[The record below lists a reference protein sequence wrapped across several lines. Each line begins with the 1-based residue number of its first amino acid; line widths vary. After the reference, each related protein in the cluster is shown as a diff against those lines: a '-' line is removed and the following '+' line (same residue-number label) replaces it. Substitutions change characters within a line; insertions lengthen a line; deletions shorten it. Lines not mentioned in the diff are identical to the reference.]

1 MHLKKIKKGLAI
13 SLAAAMIILSNT
25 YSIKAMDNE
34 DYSPETNYSENANS
48 EENDITGLTDEEF
61 DTLYNQFLE
70 HYKNVNFN
78 SDDENIDAF
87 IEYAIAVGAIEDTP
101 QARDAL
107 SVLTYRKEMRTVVAG
122 GRAAGYT
129 TSAELLEHSLQDKPS
144 NKTYKAGSRVSNQ
157 IKNSSE
163 YKKELDKIRNT
174 LKSVSGTS
182 KSINGSMAL
191 TSTTDLHLAFHAVS
205 YTANCKKVSGK
216 WNITVTV
223 TDRYDFAYQK
233 WGSYGKGLSNAAKVA
248 LNNYGYN
255 AQKVGAIKNYN
266 VSITINS

>member
-1 MHLKKIKKGLAI
+1 MHLKKFKKGLAI

-25 YSIKAMDNE
+25 YNVKAME
-34 DYSPETNYSENANS
+34 SEGYSQKINYSESVNS

-61 DTLYNQFLE
+61 EILYNQFLD
-70 HYKNVNFN
+70 HYKDLNFN
-78 SDDENIDAF
+78 SEDYNVDIF
-87 IEYAIAVGAIEDTP
+87 IEYAVAVGAIENTP

-129 TSAELLEHSLQDKPS
+129 TSAELLEHSLQDSPS
-144 NKTYKAGSRVSNQ
+144 KKNYGAGTRVSNQ

-163 YKKELDKIRNT
+163 YKSELNKINNT
-174 LKSVSGTS
+174 LKGVSGPS
-182 KSINGSMAL
+182 KTISGSMAL

-216 WNITVTV
+216 WNINVTV
-223 TDRYDFAYQK
+223 KDRYDFAHQK
-233 WGSYGKGLSNAAKVA
+233 WGSYGKGLSSAAKVA
-248 LNNYGYN
+248 LNNYGYD
-255 AQKVGAIKNYN
+255 AQKVGAIKNYDI
-266 VSITINS
+266 SITINS